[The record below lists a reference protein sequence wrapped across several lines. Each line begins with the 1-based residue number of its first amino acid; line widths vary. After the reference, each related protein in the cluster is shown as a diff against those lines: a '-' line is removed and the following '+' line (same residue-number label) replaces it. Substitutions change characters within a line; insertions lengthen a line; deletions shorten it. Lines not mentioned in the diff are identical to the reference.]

1 MANFKLLALIF
12 TILYLFAFSTARISV
27 PLNVQ
32 PKNVVINR
40 DNDATAS
47 DHVSKSSS
55 KRTIFLPA
63 PDHEPSDQVFGVE
76 LEPEDFDQYKNDEH
90 KSSDQNTIEVTKFNK
105 NDLNDDHKASDA
117 ITIELEMERP
127 NHMTQPENKEHDL
140 FDQDIPVKE
149 HHESDQ
155 DFPIKEPHES
165 DHDLPVKEHHET
177 DKDIPVLSENTI
189 AIETLHLNPSNY
201 FRIRPINRHFH
212 VKPSLFRIHRCRHH
226 HMNHAY
232 QNHHQVPYG
241 NDMILTKDD
250 MILAGQT
257 KEQFDPS
264 TLHISTH
271 SDPAKR
277 PMIHH
282 HHHHHDE
289 DKNMMMRHPFRQY
302 IARQKLKKKVE
313 EEIQKRKEMD
323 ARKQG
328 GFMKSFRKFL
338 NQF

>member
-1 MANFKLLALIF
+1 MATFKLLALTF
-12 TILYLFAFSTARISV
+12 TILYFFAFSTARISI

-40 DNDATAS
+40 DNDATVS
-47 DHVSKSSS
+47 DRVFRPSF
-55 KRTIFLPA
+55 KRRVFLPT
-63 PDHEPSDQVFGVE
+63 PDHEPSDKVLGVE
-76 LEPEDFDQYKNDEH
+76 LDPEVFDQHNKHYEQ
-90 KSSDQNTIEVTKFNK
+90 KSSDPKTVELTKFNN

-127 NHMTQPENKEHDL
+127 NHMTLSKNKEPGVS
-140 FDQDIPVKE
+140 DQDMLIKE
-149 HHESDQ
+149 PHESDQ
-155 DFPIKEPHES
+155 DFPIKESHES
-165 DHDLPVKEHHET
+165 DHDLPVKEQHESE
-177 DKDIPVLSENTI
+177 KDIPVLSENTI
-189 AIETLHLNPSNY
+189 SIETLNLNPSNY
-201 FRIRPINRHFH
+201 FRIRPINRHFR

-226 HMNHAY
+226 MNHAN
-232 QNHHQVPYG
+232 QNNHQTPYG
-241 NDMILTKDD
+241 NDMVLTRDD
-250 MILAGQT
+250 MVLAGQT
-257 KEQFDPS
+257 KERFDPS
-264 TLHISTH
+264 TLHISSQ
-271 SDPAKR
+271 SDQEKR
-277 PMIHH
+277 PMTH

-289 DKNMMMRHPFRQY
+289 DKNMMTRRPFRQY